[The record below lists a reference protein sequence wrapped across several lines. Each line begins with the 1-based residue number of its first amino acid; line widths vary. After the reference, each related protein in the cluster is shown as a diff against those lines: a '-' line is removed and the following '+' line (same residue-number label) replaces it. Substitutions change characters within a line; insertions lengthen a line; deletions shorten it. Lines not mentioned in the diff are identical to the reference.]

1 MVGRPIIIFLSIMKS
16 VLQILILC
24 LSMPCFA
31 QPTGHQKIY
40 LEITEKGDTIHFE
53 NNFRKG
59 DFGSK
64 AKLSFKYFQ
73 LVDISKNRTGFSYYP
88 YDEFIHK
95 TLMTDDHE
103 FVIVK
108 NKKDTMRIE
117 LFNAFNVYFLSI
129 PFQKGNFRMYVN
141 DGRENKWAV
150 NTLPYKKLGHE
161 QLVYNLTP
169 NDWSVFRV
177 SEGIVSPNYSV
188 ETQFR
193 KQGLLAKPVL
203 PENDPNF
210 RNPRRINTLRV
221 ETADYNFDGQKDYR
235 EQKWNNNKEWNYFI
249 YADTTRGY
257 VLDTMLSSMN
267 IIEFDFEKKTINVQ
281 DGKSSKSR
289 IVTYQFINGKPS
301 IVPQDKSKVSGD
313 DRKLQTILQDTGRS
327 TRTILMNPFR
337 FELERNYPDVEL
349 PAAKGYYAN
358 RISVYDLK
366 NNQLIYNIIAVGNQ
380 LKETPGCADSLQ
392 TADYNFDGYPD
403 FRVCNNSVP
412 GKHTYY
418 IFHEKRKTFSIEYT
432 LSELNGLSF
441 DFENKT
447 AQGSTDRKE
456 FASYPWDSPY
466 QYYMETLQFKGIG
479 LENLTVKTTVYGS
492 SSYISAQCKY
502 VNQKRIYEGDTI
514 GLMLQRKN
522 LLIKEVGP
530 FKFEIEFN
538 PEEVKT
544 SGEKG
549 AYVKVLNIFK
559 GERNVGHF
567 QMHGNY
573 LKEVPHWL
581 DSMEI
586 ADYNFD
592 GFPDIRMYKS
602 TISNGSYS
610 YLLFNSD
617 KDILQFYEDGLLSS
631 AIETEY
637 IPNKKIIKGKIVEP
651 NLTRYYFLKNDTLT
665 ITIQDNDL
673 SKPPFI
679 EESIYKNGNRKGLR
693 SAYGKLEPEIKR
705 EYGDYNFD
713 GHDDFRQQSKKSPY
727 YWDVFIYNPKKESFE
742 KDTLLSKL
750 EVFEYDKLDKKLQGS
765 FRIESDGTTWITKY
779 YQWRFTESKMILYQ
793 EKVCYSEFPGG
804 ESQRCII
811 SRLVDGKWIETETFG
826 AE

>member
-1 MVGRPIIIFLSIMKS
+1 MH
-16 VLQILILC
+16 
-24 LSMPCFA
+24 CFA

-40 LEITEKGDTIHFE
+40 LEITDKGDTIHFE
-53 NNFRKG
+53 KNFRKG
-59 DFGSK
+59 ELGSR
-64 AKLSFKYFQ
+64 AKLRFKIFQ
-73 LVDISKNRTGFSYYP
+73 LFDISKNRTGFAYYP
-88 YDEFIHK
+88 NDKFIHK

-103 FVIVK
+103 IVLVK

-117 LFNAFNVYFLSI
+117 ILNAFKVYFLSI
-129 PFQKGNFRMYVN
+129 HFQKGNYRMVVN
-141 DGRENKWAV
+141 DGHKNKWAV
-150 NTLPYKKLGHE
+150 HTLPFKNIKN
-161 QLVYNLTP
+161 QQIVYNLTP
-169 NDWSVFRV
+169 NDWSVFRLSDSKVMSDYFV
-177 SEGIVSPNYSV
+177 SE
-188 ETQFR
+188 QFE
-193 KQGLLAKPVL
+193 KQKIPQRTEAPQIGK
-203 PENDPNF
+203 NQNIQ
-210 RNPRRINTLRV
+210 RINFNGYAFVLDKAPLANCP
-221 ETADYNFDGQKDYR
+221 ECLGCFCQSFLATAPDSSVLFNHVFTFQENQTGSSSGIDSFQVQDYNFDGVPDFKFWQTGVAVQCYFFDKKAKTYI
-235 EQKWNNNKEWNYFI
+235 ETPFVVPNNKQAVI
-249 YADTTRGY
+249 YNSDTIKKEFNQRPIIFKLPFKF
-257 VLDTMLSSMN
+257 VL
-267 IIEFDFEKKTINVQ
+267 EKNTPLNAI
-281 DGKSSKSR
+281 
-289 IVTYQFINGKPS
+289 
-301 IVPQDKSKVSGD
+301 
-313 DRKLQTILQDTGRS
+313 
-327 TRTILMNPFR
+327 
-337 FELERNYPDVEL
+337 
-349 PAAKGYYAN
+349 PAGKGYYAN
-358 RISVYDLK
+358 KILVYDTHTEKLV
-366 NNQLIYNIIAVGNQ
+366 YTMVAVGNR
-380 LKETPGCADSLQ
+380 LKEMQGCSDSLQ
-392 TADYNFDGYPD
+392 IADYNFDGYPD
-403 FRVCNNSVP
+403 FRVCNNSMP

-418 IFHEKRKTFSIEYT
+418 IYHEKRKTFLIEYT
-432 LSELNGLSF
+432 LTELNGLSF

-447 AQGSTDRKE
+447 AKGNTDRKE
-456 FASYPWDSPY
+456 FMSYPWNSPY
-466 QYYMETLQFKGIG
+466 QYYMETLQFKGSG
-479 LENLTVKTTVYGS
+479 LENLTVTTTVYGS
-492 SSYISAQCKY
+492 SSYISAHCKY

-514 GLMLQRKN
+514 GLLLQRKN
-522 LLIKEVGP
+522 LLIKDVGP

-567 QMHGNY
+567 EMHGNY

-610 YLLFNSD
+610 YLLFNPD

-665 ITIQDNDL
+665 ITVQDNDL
-673 SKPPFI
+673 SKSPFI

-713 GHDDFRQQSKKSPY
+713 GHDDFRQQSEKSPY
-727 YWDVFIYNPKKESFE
+727 YWDVFIYNPPKEYFE
-742 KDTLLSKL
+742 KDTLLSKM
-750 EVFEYDKLDKKLQGS
+750 EVFEYDKLDKKLRGS
-765 FRIESDGTTWITKY
+765 FRIKSNETTWITKY
-779 YQWRFTESKMILYQ
+779 YHWSFTESKMILYQ
-793 EKVCYSEFPGG
+793 EKVCYSKFPGG

>member
-1 MVGRPIIIFLSIMKS
+1 MKSILQIIF
-16 VLQILILC
+16 LC
-24 LSMPCFA
+24 LSMACFA

-40 LEITEKGDTIHFE
+40 LEITDKGDTIHFE

-59 DFGSK
+59 EFSSK
-64 AKLSFKYFQ
+64 AKLSFKIFQ
-73 LVDISKNRTGFSYYP
+73 LIDISKNRTGFSYYP
-88 YDEFIHK
+88 NDEFIHK

-103 FVIVK
+103 IVLVK

-117 LFNAFNVYFLSI
+117 ILNAFNVYFLSI
-129 PFQKGNFRMYVN
+129 HFQNGNYRMVVN
-141 DGRENKWAV
+141 DGNKNKWAV
-150 NTLPYKKLGHE
+150 HTLPFKNIE
-161 QLVYNLTP
+161 NQQIVYNLTP
-169 NDWSVFRV
+169 NDWSVFRLSDSKILSNYFV
-177 SEGIVSPNYSV
+177 SEQFEKQEILKRT
-188 ETQFR
+188 EATQIG
-193 KQGLLAKPVL
+193 KNQ
-203 PENDPNF
+203 NIQ
-210 RNPRRINTLRV
+210 RINFNEYTFILDKAPLTNCPECRGCFCQSFLATSPDSSVLFNHVFTFQENLEGSSSGIDSFQV
-221 ETADYNFDGQKDYR
+221 EDYNFDRVPDFKLWQTGVAAQCYVFDKNAKKYV
-235 EQKWNNNKEWNYFI
+235 ETPFLVPNNNQAVIHNSDTIKKEFNHYQIIFKQPFKF
-249 YADTTRGY
+249 
-257 VLDTMLSSMN
+257 VL
-267 IIEFDFEKKTINVQ
+267 EKNTPLIA
-281 DGKSSKSR
+281 
-289 IVTYQFINGKPS
+289 I
-301 IVPQDKSKVSGD
+301 
-313 DRKLQTILQDTGRS
+313 
-327 TRTILMNPFR
+327 
-337 FELERNYPDVEL
+337 
-349 PAAKGYYAN
+349 PAGKGYYAN
-358 RISVYDLK
+358 KISVYDTNTEKLV
-366 NNQLIYNIIAVGNQ
+366 YSMVAVGNR
-380 LKETPGCADSLQ
+380 LKEMEGCSDSLQ
-392 TADYNFDGYPD
+392 IADYNFDGYPD

-418 IFHEKRKTFSIEYT
+418 IFHEKRKSFSIEYT

-447 AQGSTDRKE
+447 AKGSTDRKE

-466 QYYMETLQFKGIG
+466 QYFMETLQFKGSG
-479 LENLTVKTTVYGS
+479 LENLTVTTTVCGS
-492 SSYISAQCKY
+492 SSYLSAQCKY
-502 VNQKRIYEGDTI
+502 ANQKRIYEGDTI

-549 AYVKVLNIFK
+549 VYVKVLNIFK

-567 QMHGNY
+567 EMHGNY

-713 GHDDFRQQSKKSPY
+713 GHDDFKQQSKKSPY

-765 FRIESDGTTWITKY
+765 FRIKSDETTWITKY
-779 YQWRFTESKMILYQ
+779 YQWSFTESKMILYQ
-793 EKVCYSEFPGG
+793 ENVCYSKFPGG